1 MNKNKTKIIAT
12 VGPNCSDQKYL
23 VDMVAKGVS
32 CFRIN
37 LSHGSQKEKKDYFS
51 LINSLKINGSEI
63 RPSILADLAGPKVR
77 VRKLEET
84 IALNKGDRIIISSG
98 KRGDGIIPV
107 SKGLVFDTVESGSKI
122 MINDGKVSLKVIK
135 KISGEAFE
143 CETLI
148 GGKIKGKKG
157 VNFIGITLNVPSL
170 TKQDEE
176 DLELALKNGA
186 DWIALSFT
194 RSKDDFSLIR
204 SKIKELGYNVPIMA
218 KIEKWEAVSN
228 LDDIIQAFDG
238 VMVARGDLGVEIP
251 IERVPVIQKEIIKKA
266 ALFGKPVIIATQIL
280 DSMIKMPVPTR
291 AEVSDIANSILDGA
305 DGLLVTGETA
315 MGEYPVEVISVLSK
329 VIHQTEESISYNNK
343 NFVNN
348 TLNNTAVAISHAACT
363 IAKDLELKTIVTM
376 TQSGSTA
383 RMVSSFRPAAN
394 IYAMTTLLETY
405 RALSIIWGVIPVL
418 VNSYSSSDEIPE
430 LAKNKLIEMKIIN
443 ENEKFII
450 TGGVP
455 VNVPGTTNYIS
466 VL

>member
-12 VGPNCSDQKYL
+12 IGPNCSDQKYL
-23 VDMVAKGVS
+23 TEMVAKGVS

-51 LINSLKINGSEI
+51 LINSLKIKGSEI
-63 RPSILADLAGPKVR
+63 RPPILADLAGPKVR
-77 VRKLEET
+77 VRRLEKSILIDE
-84 IALNKGDRIIISSG
+84 GDSIIISSG
-98 KRGDGIIPV
+98 KCGNGIIPV
-107 SKGLVFDTVESGSKI
+107 SKGLVFDSVKPGSKV
-122 MINDGKVSLKVIK
+122 MINDGKVCLKVIK
-135 KISGEAFE
+135 KISSEAFE
-143 CETLI
+143 CKTLI

-170 TKQDEE
+170 TEEDEL

-194 RSKDDFSLIR
+194 RSKDDFCLIK
-204 SKIKELGYNVPIMA
+204 SKIKELGYDVPIMA

-251 IERVPVIQKEIIKKA
+251 LERVPVVQKEIIKKA

-315 MGEYPVEVISVLSK
+315 VGDYPVEVVGVLSK
-329 VIHQTEESISYNNK
+329 VIHQTEQSIRYNNK

-348 TLNNTAVAISHAACT
+348 NLNDTAAAISHAACT
-363 IAKDLELKTIVTM
+363 IAKDLNLKTIVTM

-383 RMVSSFRPAAN
+383 RMVSSFRPEAN
-394 IYAMTTLLETY
+394 IYAMTTIVETY
-405 RALSIIWGVIPVL
+405 RALSIIWGVIPVM
-418 VNSYSSSDEIPE
+418 VDVYNSSDEIPE
-430 LAKNKLIEMKIIN
+430 LAKNMLKKMKIIN
-443 ENEKFII
+443 ENEKYII

>member
-12 VGPNCSDQKYL
+12 IGPNCSDQKRL
-23 VDMVAKGVS
+23 IEMISKGVN

-37 LSHGSQKEKKDYFS
+37 LSHGSQKEKKYYFN
-51 LINSLKINGSEI
+51 LINSLKTNDNET
-63 RPSILADLAGPKVR
+63 RPTILADLAGPKVR
-77 VRKLEET
+77 VRRLEKNIFLQE
-84 IALNKGDRIIISSG
+84 GDRIILSSG
-98 KRGDGIIPV
+98 KSGDGIIPV
-107 SKGLVFDTVESGSKI
+107 SKGLVFNSVESDSKI
-122 MINDGKVSLKVIK
+122 MINDGKICLKVIK
-135 KISGEAFE
+135 KISSDAFE
-143 CETLI
+143 CRTLV
-148 GGKIKGKKG
+148 GGKIKGRKG
-157 VNFIGITLNVPSL
+157 VNFIGISLEAPSL

-194 RSKDDFSLIR
+194 RSKDDFLLIS
-204 SKIKELGYNVPIMA
+204 SKIKDLGFNVPIMA
-218 KIEKWEAVSN
+218 KIEKWEAVNN

-251 IERVPVIQKEIIKKA
+251 IERVPIIQKEIIKKA
-266 ALFGKPVIIATQIL
+266 TIFGKPVIIATQIL

-315 MGEYPVEVISVLSK
+315 MGEYPVEVIDVLSK
-329 VIHQTEESISYNNK
+329 VIHQTEKSISYNNK

-363 IAKDLELKTIVTM
+363 IAKDLGLKTIVTM

-394 IYAMTTLLETY
+394 IYAMTTLLRTY
-405 RALSIIWGVIPVL
+405 RELSIIWGVVPVL
-418 VNSYSSSDEIPE
+418 VDSYNSSDEIPE
-430 LAKNKLIEMKIIN
+430 LAKNKLMSMNIISK
-443 ENEKFII
+443 NEKFII

>member
-63 RPSILADLAGPKVR
+63 RPPILADLAGPKVR

-84 IALNKGDRIIISSG
+84 IALNKGDRLIISSG

-148 GGKIKGKKG
+148 GGKIKGEKG

-238 VMVARGDLGVEIP
+238 VMVA
-251 IERVPVIQKEIIKKA
+251 
-266 ALFGKPVIIATQIL
+266 
-280 DSMIKMPVPTR
+280 
-291 AEVSDIANSILDGA
+291 
-305 DGLLVTGETA
+305 
-315 MGEYPVEVISVLSK
+315 
-329 VIHQTEESISYNNK
+329 
-343 NFVNN
+343 
-348 TLNNTAVAISHAACT
+348 
-363 IAKDLELKTIVTM
+363 
-376 TQSGSTA
+376 
-383 RMVSSFRPAAN
+383 
-394 IYAMTTLLETY
+394 
-405 RALSIIWGVIPVL
+405 
-418 VNSYSSSDEIPE
+418 
-430 LAKNKLIEMKIIN
+430 
-443 ENEKFII
+443 
-450 TGGVP
+450 
-455 VNVPGTTNYIS
+455 
-466 VL
+466 